1 MYAARWRAVPRELLF
16 VLAGIGVYFGVRGI
30 TASDA
35 DTAQQNAVDLVQ
47 LERDVGLYVEA
58 ELQGMID
65 GSGAVMTFMNWVYIW
80 GHWPVITA
88 VLLWLFL
95 RHPAGY
101 REIRNTMLLSGG
113 IGLVIFVVYPV
124 APPRLA
130 GLGLVDTVTEYST
143 AYRVLQPPAFVNQY
157 AAMPSL
163 HVGWD
168 LLMGIALVTW
178 STHLAVRALGVA
190 LPALMTASVVLT
202 ANHYLV
208 DAVAGVALVLA
219 CLWVVRSEVLTRVAG
234 PVLGRAA
241 RPVHAYLRRQPGAG
255 DAGRADRP
263 GGSPGLVAGPTLPQQ
278 RDGGPADRPAT
289 SEPRDGC
296 LR

>member
-1 MYAARWRAVPRELLF
+1 
-16 VLAGIGVYFGVRGI
+16 
-30 TASDA
+30 
-35 DTAQQNAVDLVQ
+35 
-47 LERDVGLYVEA
+47 
-58 ELQGMID
+58 
-65 GSGAVMTFMNWVYIW
+65 
-80 GHWPVITA
+80 
-88 VLLWLFL
+88 
-95 RHPAGY
+95 
-101 REIRNTMLLSGG
+101 
-113 IGLVIFVVYPV
+113 
-124 APPRLA
+124 
-130 GLGLVDTVTEYST
+130 
-143 AYRVLQPPAFVNQY
+143 
-157 AAMPSL
+157 
-163 HVGWD
+163 
-168 LLMGIALVTW
+168 
-178 STHLAVRALGVA
+178 
-190 LPALMTASVVLT
+190 MTASVVLT